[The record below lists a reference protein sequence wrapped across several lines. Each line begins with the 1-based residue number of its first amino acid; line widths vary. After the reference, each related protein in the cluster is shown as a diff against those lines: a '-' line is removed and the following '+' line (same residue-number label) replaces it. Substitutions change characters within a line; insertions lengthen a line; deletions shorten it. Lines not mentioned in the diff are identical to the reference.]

1 MTAEE
6 IAKARVLAI
15 ELAKNYWT
23 AAEAGA
29 AIADAEK
36 TGAYSCEEDNL

>member
-15 ELAKNYWT
+15 ELAKT
-23 AAEAGA
+23 
-29 AIADAEK
+29 
-36 TGAYSCEEDNL
+36 TGPQPKQVPL